1 MNNSPL
7 HDSGE
12 EKIALLALAG
22 LKGVGYWALYK
33 YLAEGGKLSPL
44 LALNTREEL
53 ERTLK
58 VKIVPEF
65 DIWQEC
71 VSDAIT
77 KAKQLIA
84 KFELS
89 GIKLFLSG
97 DNEFPE
103 SLSSISEAPQWIF
116 VQGNYEL
123 LRKNSVAIV
132 GTRKPS
138 GDGIFL
144 AKYVIASLAKL
155 EFPTISGLANGID
168 QIVHEESIRYGIPT
182 IAVLGTGILSN
193 YPSGSERL
201 RASIVQSG
209 GAIMTEYL
217 PHQDYSSENFIRRNR
232 LQAALS
238 RLLIP
243 VEWKI
248 KSGTAH
254 TVTYAHKYGKKI
266 LNVYLAGTY
275 EDRPELLYSEKTYQ
289 ATSYLAPNDR
299 SLVVEVVRVVS
310 APKIQPHSQTLL
322 GI

>member
-1 MNNSPL
+1 MNSAPL
-7 HDSGE
+7 HDLGE

-22 LKGVGYWALYK
+22 LRGVGYWALYR
-33 YLAEGGKLSPL
+33 YQTEGGVLTELLKLD
-44 LALNTREEL
+44 TREQL
-53 ERTLK
+53 ERALK
-58 VKIVPEF
+58 VKITSEF
-65 DIWQEC
+65 DSWQEC
-71 VSDAIT
+71 LDNAIA
-77 KAKQLIA
+77 KAKQLTLQ
-84 KFELS
+84 FELS

-97 DNEFPE
+97 DKEFPE
-103 SLSSISEAPQWIF
+103 SLSSIAEAPKWIF
-116 VQGNYEL
+116 VQGNHEL
-123 LRKNSVAIV
+123 LGKNSVAIV

-144 AKYVIASLAKL
+144 AKYVVASLAKL

-209 GAIMTEYL
+209 GAIVTEYL
-217 PHQDYSSENFIRRNR
+217 PHQGYSSENFIRRNR

-254 TVTYAHKYGKKI
+254 TVAYAHKYGKKI
-266 LNVYLAGTY
+266 LNVYLSGTY
-275 EDRPELLYSEKTYQ
+275 EDRPELPFSEKMYE
-289 ATSYLAPNDR
+289 ATSYLAPNDK